1 MHRLFVTQELVAAI
15 CARLYAEFLLERY
28 PNSKRFRGTALVS
41 THFFHGML
49 PYIWGSVKLA
59 DLFRRRLIPVEILV
73 GRNRSQVHISQ
84 SVSHET
90 MSRFHFYAPYIKVLE
105 VSDELYTPEIHNW
118 GPLVEYS
125 KDNKLL
131 PNLAEITC
139 EKFDPDALSPLLPST
154 RKLTIDPT
162 YAQKRL
168 DMTETQRILEHTANL
183 CPGLRSLEFYPR
195 TTKTTKTPALSQTF
209 ASLSS
214 FKDLR
219 RLASTPAVIQSN
231 ALQLVARLPRLDTLS
246 IRSCGNGRRWDS
258 SLCEKVSP
266 GGFPALTDLTLH
278 LDTPGDAT
286 RFWELVPLGK
296 LKKLDLTLLARDDES
311 PFISTICTASPRITK
326 LGLKFVDSKKW
337 SQWFYKISAD
347 MFKYLAR
354 LPLESYS
361 FDRAKFDFEDA
372 WARVAGAWRN
382 LRSIKCLIQ
391 STKLED
397 LVFLSSTLPKLE
409 AIECDLDLH
418 HALDAVETYWSPVGQ
433 PSFYPQLRHL
443 AFNQPD
449 IAGIMQYDLE
459 GEERTAEFRYLAR
472 FLAYSWPK
480 LSMVAVE
487 DQEGEES
494 GLGKDYYQ
502 TRYELKASQK
512 ASFNLFKELV
522 LSYVKIYHG
531 A

>member
-1 MHRLFVTQELVAAI
+1 MNRLFVTQELVTTI
-15 CARLYAEFLLERY
+15 CAILYAEFLLER
-28 PNSKRFRGTALVS
+28 NAGSKKFRRTALVS

-49 PYIWGSVKLA
+49 PYIWKSVKLA
-59 DLFRRRLIPVEILV
+59 DLFKRGLIPVEILI
-73 GRNRSQVHISQ
+73 GRKMHISQ
-84 SVSHET
+84 SVSRET
-90 MSRFHFYAPYIKVLE
+90 MSSFHFYAPYIEVLE
-105 VSDELYTPEIHNW
+105 VPNVPGIENW
-118 GPLVEYS
+118 EPLVEYS
-125 KDNKLL
+125 KDNELL

-139 EKFDPDALSPLLPST
+139 ERFDPDALSPFLPST
-154 RKLTIDPT
+154 RKLTIVLT
-162 YAQKRL
+162 YARKCL

-195 TTKTTKTPALSQTF
+195 TTKTTETPALSQTF

-219 RLASTPAVIQSN
+219 HLASTPAVIQSN
-231 ALQLVARLPRLDTLS
+231 ALQLVARLPHLDTLS
-246 IRSCGNGRRWDS
+246 IRSYENGGRWDS

-266 GGFPALTDLTLH
+266 GGFPTLTDLTLH
-278 LDTPGDAT
+278 LDTPGDAM

-326 LGLKFVDSKKW
+326 LGLKFVDSKRW
-337 SQWFYKISAD
+337 SDWFYKIRAD
-347 MFKYLAR
+347 MFEYLAR

-372 WARVAGAWRN
+372 WAKVAGAWRN
-382 LRSIKCLIQ
+382 LRSIRCLIQ

-397 LVFLSSTLPKLE
+397 LVFLSSNLPKLE

-418 HALDAVETYWSPVGQ
+418 HALSAVETYWSPVGQ

-449 IAGIMQYDLE
+449 IATIMHYDLE
-459 GEERTAEFRYLAR
+459 GAEPRTAEFKYLAR

-480 LSMVAVE
+480 LSMVAVQ

-494 GLGKDYYQ
+494 GFGREYIL

-512 ASFNLFKELV
+512 ASFNLFNELFQI
-522 LSYVKIYHG
+522 YVKIYHG